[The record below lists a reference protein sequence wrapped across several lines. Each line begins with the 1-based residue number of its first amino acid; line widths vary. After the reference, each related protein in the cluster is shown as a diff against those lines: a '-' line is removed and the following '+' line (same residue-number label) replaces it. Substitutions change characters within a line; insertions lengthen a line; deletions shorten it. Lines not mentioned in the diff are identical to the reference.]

1 MDFESANDLLKS
13 VGCDPV
19 PVFPATACKALGK
32 TEAELVK
39 ELGAESCDST
49 VPDSSMFDDFY
60 GAKNPAYINVKEQP
74 KHRLAVLLKAKGMS
88 NREIAGHL
96 EMSPVTVGYVLRQP
110 WARERLAKVINEA
123 GGDMIREVLA
133 SAAIDTVHKL
143 IDLRDNEKVPPAVQ
157 KAACTDLLDR
167 FLGKPTQQLEVRHDS
182 SNLGGKDIKALDV
195 EINALNQEVNRLTL
209 NAQ

>member
-1 MDFESANDLLKS
+1 MPLNSMDFESANDLLKS
-13 VGCDPV
+13 VGVAPEQELFPGLKNDVKIDP
-19 PVFPATACKALGK
+19 AL
-32 TEAELVK
+32 V
-39 ELGAESCDST
+39 DST
-49 VPDSSMFDDFY
+49 SMAHKDFDDFF
-60 GAKNPAYINVKEQP
+60 GASDPKILVKEQP
-74 KHRLAVLLKAKGMS
+74 RHRLMILLKAKGMS
-88 NREIAGHL
+88 NREIAEYVGC
-96 EMSPVTVGYVLRQP
+96 SPVTVSYVLRQP
-110 WARERLAKVINEA
+110 FARERLAKIINDA
-123 GGDMIREVLA
+123 GGDVVRTILEGTVV
-133 SAAIDTVHKL
+133 DTVHKL